1 MKSKKG
7 DCPVEIHSLEKVW
20 ISKEQS
26 PSYISGAKIAIT
38 RQPQPVPILVSQGT
52 CPCLVQFN
60 TCKKSTETCGCIT
73 FGFEMNRFFF
83 VGSFRSFFCH

>member
-26 PSYISGAKIAIT
+26 PSYIFLYIGGK
-38 RQPQPVPILVSQGT
+38 
-52 CPCLVQFN
+52 
-60 TCKKSTETCGCIT
+60 
-73 FGFEMNRFFF
+73 NRY
-83 VGSFRSFFCH
+83 